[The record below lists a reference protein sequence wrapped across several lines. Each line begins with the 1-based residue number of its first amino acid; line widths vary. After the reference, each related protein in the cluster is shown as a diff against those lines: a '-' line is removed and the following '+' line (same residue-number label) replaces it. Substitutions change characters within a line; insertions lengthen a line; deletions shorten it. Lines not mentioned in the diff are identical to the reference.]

1 MNPSSLLLFRIESV
15 IDGEGQENLSLLLAL
30 IAVAEDDIKLVL
42 FACRQAP
49 AHKDKGGAQV
59 LR

>member
-1 MNPSSLLLFRIESV
+1 MEILKQMNPSSLLLFRIESV

-42 FACRQAP
+42 LAC
-49 AHKDKGGAQV
+49 
-59 LR
+59 